1 MAILKRLKDAI
12 YNLTS
17 IVKGALSLV
26 KAILS
31 LFEWLDLDSEKAM
44 ALLTL
49 LLKWWDDIE

>member
-17 IVKGALSLV
+17 IVKGALSLG

-31 LFEWLDLDSEKAM
+31 LFEWLDLDSEKVM
-44 ALLTL
+44 ALLTS
-49 LLKWWDDIE
+49 LLKWWDETK